1 MFLLLFCVGLI
12 NDELNLSLKVLD
24 VDFLEVDDSEG
35 LAVLKVRGFH
45 DVKYLDPVAVA
56 ERLLF

>member
-1 MFLLLFCVGLI
+1 MFLLLLCVGLI

-35 LAVLKVRGFH
+35 LAVLKVWGFH
-45 DVKYLDPVAVA
+45 DVKNLDPMAVA
-56 ERLLF
+56 ERLFF